1 MKACFFALMLM
12 LGLAT
17 PAHAAGNELVHDLG
31 DFCMELA
38 SRLAAGD
45 TDYMLS
51 RLDQSRLLADMRFI
65 GDRLA
70 SPDELKAL
78 AEGINRGLSRNVMQ
92 WKLPWHI
99 AAVARGNPEGSC
111 TLVGNLGHDETTS
124 ASGLVGIRLIVEK
137 SENDFVLKDVVYP
150 NGSSLFVKAT
160 MMMPDLFRAIEIMEK
175 PFLHDPQ
182 TVQDARE
189 LIRLIHAI
197 GAGDDEAIVSGYK
210 KSGEHI
216 RQNELL
222 ADRFMASAQLLP
234 EKEYRESLVFYIENV
249 KAEIQD
255 PTLLIDHYYF
265 LGKTDLA
272 LAALERISPFYAGS
286 YSVGVLST
294 SLQQTGGDLAALET
308 KALALLEQNPN
319 VEAVYWLLFNE
330 YVHDR
335 EYERATLVMDVL
347 VNAYGYTFGRTL
359 KSEPAYLE
367 FSRSPEFRR
376 WRKRSS

>member
-1 MKACFFALMLM
+1 MKDYLFALMLM
-12 LGLAT
+12 FGLAA

-45 TDYMLS
+45 ADYMLS

-70 SPDELKAL
+70 SPEELKAL
-78 AEGINRGLSRNVMQ
+78 AEGINRGLSKNVMEWKIQ
-92 WKLPWHI
+92 WHV

-111 TLVGNLGHDETTS
+111 TLVGNLGHDEATS
-124 ASGLVGIRLIVEK
+124 AVALAGIRLIVAK

-150 NGSSLFVKAT
+150 NGGSFFAKAT
-160 MMMPDLFRAIEIMEK
+160 MLLPDLFRAGEIMKK

-182 TVQDARE
+182 EVQDARE
-189 LIRLIHAI
+189 LVRLLQAA
-197 GAGDDEAIVSGYK
+197 GAGDNAAIVSYYK
-210 KSGEHI
+210 QSGAHVL
-216 RQNELL
+216 QNAVL
-222 ADRFMASAQLLP
+222 ADRFIVAAQALP
-234 EKEYRESLVFYIENV
+234 EKEYRESLEFYLENV
-249 KAEIQD
+249 KAEVQD
-255 PTLLIDHYYF
+255 PIHLIDHYHF

-272 LAALERISPFYAGS
+272 LSALERVSPFYAGS
-286 YSVGVLST
+286 YSVGVMRVA
-294 SLQQTGGDLAALET
+294 LQQPGGDLAALES
-308 KALALLEQNPN
+308 KVLALLEQNPN
-319 VEAVYWLLFNE
+319 VEAVYWLLLNE

-359 KSEPAYLE
+359 KSEPAYVE